1 MVLTKTGVKVT
12 MIPYSRSRPMSS
24 EDARESPP
32 SQKVSSAGGFW
43 KNKEVLSSQTP
54 SASLSQTSDFQHE
67 SLLFTKP
74 HLAEMEK
81 IFQNE
86 VNSTG
91 ALDMKAFV
99 KAVKKILSHVTDE
112 MLELLFLKVDTDCNG
127 LVTWVR
133 RAPPLP
139 QQEYVDYV
147 MSHFQGKEKMT
158 RSQDRLRFHLP
169 MRIIPLSH
177 RCEIVKVKFLVQQL
191 KKMGHFLTVTKD
203 GILQFWSGSFSLT
216 SSFRLYQIQ
225 PLHHQQMWV
234 VDMACLHNM
243 NLVAIASTD
252 QKIEFFDIS
261 HQKCVRAFTFIDL
274 DSCVLT
280 MDYWSDCR
288 RAVFCFG
295 DTKGSVII
303 FTSDDVTNGLFNPQV
318 LPRTSK
324 WDHWTSV
331 STEKL
336 LNEKSPMYRSYRL
349 KALHPNWCQL
359 VKFIPQLNVVASC
372 SAIDKSSLVLT
383 VLPSKAPESLKF
395 SVLNLRKGILC
406 FDYCPEK
413 NVLVTGGYDPLI
425 RLWNPFF
432 SKKPLWLMKGHQ
444 TSVTHIL
451 VNSNNNSILLS
462 ISKDKNIRVWD
473 MQDYECLQSFCGKL
487 FALGHRP
494 ITSAYFHKDD
504 NSLVCSTCSIGI
516 LKGYLETQGPG
527 RAEAKT
533 TTYSSPLCA
542 VLYSKVFKQV
552 VSGCLS
558 GVVSVWEVVSGR
570 RRMEFSVTGDQHV
583 ELTAMSLDESEGC
596 LLTGLRDGT
605 VKMWNHAAGEC
616 LLTFPNP
623 DQMEISG
630 IVHMNKVFYVTG
642 WSKRIT
648 YFMFHKTKP
657 VLLCYHWQ
665 TFHTED
671 VLSMARYQNQFLG
684 TSSYNGDILFW
695 NISMLKPIFNF
706 NASRSPL
713 PLLPKRVQD
722 MANCETE
729 SHRLSKPY
737 VEHKWAYKTPMQPLG
752 SSARVT
758 ANTSL
763 RRNLMSAP
771 PVMRHLRDKEPAG
784 PVPLQKPLS
793 TGNLRPSRIPH
804 GNRAVL
810 GEAERR
816 GELHKKLLLQS
827 SASVE
832 KIIFLQTRPRLPH
845 TAALLSSCMDGY
857 IYAWSIH
864 GSGGLL
870 GKFPVDIED
879 KGDVVVGAMAT
890 DENDWILVTGD
901 CKGHIKIW
909 DIKDY
914 CTFTDKPPTHP
925 GRINKFQF
933 LIPERIQISLPNY
946 TPLEEKK
953 VVAGQTISL
962 VPPKLLI
969 TWKGHLD
976 SVADILYVDSFQLVL
991 SAGQDRNVKA
1001 WKLSGDAI
1009 GTFGLNV
1016 WKRLQDAPMISDHE
1030 LRQSLKEEGDRV
1042 DPAENAFHP
1051 QLQEERDLAEVLVYQ
1066 QREQVALMALLNGKA
1081 DTEAEAWARLQKIT
1095 LTSPWAGE
1103 RSPEDIE
1110 NSWYK
1115 WESKGKQVRLRGH
1128 RERVEGSPWP
1138 SVPSLGPRPRLPQ
1151 VSKVLGA
1158 VYQRKE
1164 RSRSPRLLLT
1174 NVQFGWMK
1182 QQISPQI
1189 YQSLHFKE
1197 LAPTQQPDFMM
1208 HKVLDQQGRLT
1219 LRGTMPNYTASTSAA
1234 TASSPTSSSPST
1246 SGSGFLELSVP
1257 ASPQLQPFQALPQPC
1272 SAPVPSPP
1280 ALSCPRYPGTSCRG
1294 Q

>member
-1 MVLTKTGVKVT
+1 M
-12 MIPYSRSRPMSS
+12 SRPMSS

-1030 LRQSLKEEGDRV
+1030 LRQSLKEEGDCV

-1115 WESKGKQVRLRGH
+1115 WESKGK
-1128 RERVEGSPWP
+1128 
-1138 SVPSLGPRPRLPQ
+1138 Q

-1257 ASPQLQPFQALPQPC
+1257 TSPQLQPFQALPQPC

>member
-642 WSKRIT
+642 WNLPHGGRPE
-648 YFMFHKTKP
+648 HGQVPEP
-657 VLLCYHWQ
+657 VPRDLLLQRGH
-665 TFHTED
+665 
-671 VLSMARYQNQFLG
+671 
-684 TSSYNGDILFW
+684 
-695 NISMLKPIFNF
+695 
-706 NASRSPL
+706 
-713 PLLPKRVQD
+713 PLLEHQHVKAHLQLQRLSEPLALAAQEAQVQD

>member
-252 QKIEFFDIS
+252 QKI
-261 HQKCVRAFTFIDL
+261 
-274 DSCVLT
+274 
-280 MDYWSDCR
+280 
-288 RAVFCFG
+288 
-295 DTKGSVII
+295 
-303 FTSDDVTNGLFNPQV
+303 
-318 LPRTSK
+318 
-324 WDHWTSV
+324 DHWTSV

>member
-127 LVTWVR
+127 LVTW
-133 RAPPLP
+133 
-139 QQEYVDYV
+139 QEYVDYV